1 MKISIE
7 QASKLLSELIAGAV
21 VVANND
27 DADANVDTD
36 NLLISINESVAQSLK
51 PSLEEQLKATLEPSL
66 TGRHL
71 GTLRSAAQR
80 VFNVPKRE
88 LEDMS
93 VEQLLA
99 KCKGSIESR
108 FNLTE
113 EQRQSVLETTV
124 QGYETQLEQVKA
136 NYEKV
141 LDEERAKYKQRDIA
155 ARCVSIIEKLPRKG
169 GDLQEQADMLRY
181 KMQTSYEVR
190 YNEETKKLEFY
201 KEGKPAVLDNSQP
214 VTDEDFARM
223 WAEKAG
229 ILVHDTR
236 NISPADVKA
245 GQQGVYASGILT
257 PDSDEPAND
266 AMDAIV
272 SWASGS

>member
-27 DADANVDTD
+27 EADTIDTD
-36 NLLISINESVAQSLK
+36 DLLISINESVSKSLK
-51 PSLEEQLKATLEPSL
+51 PSLEEQLKTTLEPSL

-88 LEDMS
+88 LEEMS

-99 KCKGSIESR
+99 KCKGAIESR
-108 FNLTE
+108 YNLTE

-124 QGYETQLEQVKA
+124 QGYETQLEQVKSG
-136 NYEKV
+136 YEKM
-141 LDEERAKYKQRDIA
+141 LDEERAKYMQRDIA

-190 YNEETKKLEFY
+190 YNEETKRLEFY

-236 NISPADVKA
+236 HISPADVKA
-245 GQQGVYASGILT
+245 GQQGVYASGILI
-257 PDSDEPAND
+257 PDNDEPAND
-266 AMDAIV
+266 GMDAIV